1 MSEVKV
7 NKISPRSGTDVTLGD
22 ASDTFTVPSGVTL
35 TTTNATVNLPTTV
48 TATTE
53 VKTNKIS
60 PATGTAFTLGDSGDT
75 FTIPSGATLT
85 NSGTATGFA
94 SIAWQSVVTGATL
107 TAVAGRGYPINTT
120 SNACTVTLPA
130 GSVGDTIELV
140 DYAGTWDTNKV
151 TLTADGSEKIKGST
165 DDAELK
171 VERQGIQI
179 VYVDAT
185 QGWVGITGLNETAPA
200 LGGPTIGI
208 EYLCVAGG
216 GGGGHGYY
224 AGGGGAGGYLTATQ
238 NYDTGSAITIT
249 VVVGS
254 GGAGGPN
261 NTTKGSD
268 GGLSSIASSAF
279 STITSDGGGGGGTD
293 GDAGGTN
300 AEGSDGG
307 SGGGSG
313 GNGAGTQAGGSATAG
328 QGNAGGTL
336 AGNYRGAGGGG
347 AGATG
352 GTGWRGPTYAMDSS
366 GGDGLQ
372 SDILIASSDVYY
384 AGGGGGG
391 LAGGYG
397 WTAPGGDGG
406 GGDGGT
412 SGGTAAT
419 AGTDGLGGGGGG
431 SGGNIAGL
439 DGGNGIVVLR
449 VLTSVYS
456 GTTTGSPTIT
466 TDGSYTVMKF
476 LAAGTYDTE

>member
-1 MSEVKV
+1 MSKIEVDKV
-7 NKISPRSGTDVTLGD
+7 DPQSGTALEIGTSGD
-22 ASDTFTVPSGVTL
+22 TVTVPTGAGL
-35 TTTNATVNLPTTV
+35 TVV
-48 TATTE
+48 DE

-238 NYDTGSAITIT
+238 YYDTGSAITIT

-293 GDAGGTN
+293 GDAEGAN
-300 AEGSDGG
+300 ALGRDGG

-313 GNGAGTQAGGSATAG
+313 GSSQAGGSATAG
-328 QGNAGGTL
+328 QGNDGGTTP
-336 AGNYRGAGGGG
+336 ANYKASGGGG
-347 AGATG
+347 AGAAG
-352 GTGWRGPTYAMDSS
+352 GTGWRGPTYSMDSS

-412 SGGTAAT
+412 SGGAAAT

-449 VLTSVYS
+449 VLTSDYS

-466 TDGSYTVMKF
+466 TDGSYTVIKF